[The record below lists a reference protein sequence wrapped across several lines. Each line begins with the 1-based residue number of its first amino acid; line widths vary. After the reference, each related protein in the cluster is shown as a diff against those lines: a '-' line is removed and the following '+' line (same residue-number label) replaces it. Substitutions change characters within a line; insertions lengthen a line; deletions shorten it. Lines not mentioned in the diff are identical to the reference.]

1 MSEPQN
7 IKAQGI
13 EPHSTEGS
21 YVSGLRTLLAT
32 AKTQYQ
38 DEFEAWY
45 DQANAV
51 AVHDLTFTGWLI
63 ERKLQ

>member
-7 IKAQGI
+7 IQAQSI
-13 EPHSTEGS
+13 EPATESSS
-21 YVSGLRTLLAT
+21 YVSGLRSLLAT

-63 ERKLQ
+63 DRKLT